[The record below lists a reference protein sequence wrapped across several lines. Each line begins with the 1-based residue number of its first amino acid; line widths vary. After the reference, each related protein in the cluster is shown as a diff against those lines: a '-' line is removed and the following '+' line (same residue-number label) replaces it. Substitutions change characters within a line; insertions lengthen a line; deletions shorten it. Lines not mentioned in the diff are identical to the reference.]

1 MCACTHTPPSI
12 PLTLNR
18 ITEICSLMK
27 SDFIHSV
34 SCQSQFLS
42 HLHSHTLCR
51 QNVDG
56 SLLTLFL
63 NSNKTF
69 LVYY

>member
-18 ITEICSLMK
+18 ITEICSLMR

-34 SCQSQFLS
+34 SCQSVSVSFTFT
-42 HLHSHTLCR
+42 HTMQAKC
-51 QNVDG
+51 
-56 SLLTLFL
+56 
-63 NSNKTF
+63 
-69 LVYY
+69 